1 MIPTIILTVF
11 FNWRRG
17 AVRSRLRPQS
27 RFFLSCESLDIA
39 LHMHQIVQRNA
50 PPNMGN
56 NYAMQ
61 PTMLFVQLIQTVQ
74 HSIVRTQQ
82 SQNSSSSARHR
93 NSMKAS
99 EDSPEAPL
107 GFGEGIRN
115 WRLSNPSSSI
125 RRDVF
130 VELCKARR
138 VLEMCANL

>member
-82 SQNSSSSARHR
+82 SQNSSSSARHCPTWVIEIL
-93 NSMKAS
+93 KYEICAAYPKL
-99 EDSPEAPL
+99 D
-107 GFGEGIRN
+107 EGVGRFAGGTL
-115 WRLSNPSSSI
+115 RL
-125 RRDVF
+125 RRRHQ
-130 VELCKARR
+130 ELETKQSFL
-138 VLEMCANL
+138 VYS